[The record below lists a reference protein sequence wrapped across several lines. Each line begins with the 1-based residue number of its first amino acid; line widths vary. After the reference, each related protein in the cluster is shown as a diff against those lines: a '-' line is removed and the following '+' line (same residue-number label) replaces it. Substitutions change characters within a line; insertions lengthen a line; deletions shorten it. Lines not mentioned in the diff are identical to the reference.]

1 MAIQTSLYEKSEEN
15 IMPLA
20 IQTFSLGL
28 FETNAYLLTNEETGE
43 SIVIDPGLNPAP
55 LLEAL
60 KGKHVA
66 AILLTHAHLDH
77 IGGLNAVRKLTNAPV
92 YIHPLE
98 QSWLSDPRLN
108 GSALFAVTE
117 PIICDPAE
125 HELADGQEL
134 TLAGLSIRVLHTP
147 GHSPGSCSFVIGQH
161 CFGGDVLFANSIG
174 RTDLPGGDYETLMM
188 SIQDKL
194 FELDDDTIIYPGH
207 GPKTTI
213 DREKTFNP
221 YVTGM
226 LR

>member
-1 MAIQTSLYEKSEEN
+1 MSLQ
-15 IMPLA
+15 IRTFPL
-20 IQTFSLGL
+20 GV

-43 SIVIDPGLNPAP
+43 SIVIDPGFEPAP

-60 KGKHVA
+60 AGKQVV

-77 IGGLNAVRKLTNAPV
+77 IGGLSAVRALTKAPV

-98 QSWLSDPRLN
+98 QSWLTDPRLN
-108 GSALFAVTE
+108 GSALFGVTA
-117 PIICDPAE
+117 PVVCDPAE
-125 HELADGQEL
+125 YELADGQEL
-134 TLAGLSIRVLHTP
+134 ALAGLTIKVLHTP

-174 RTDLPGGDYETLMM
+174 RTDLPGGDYETLMA

-194 FELDDDTIIYPGH
+194 FELDDETIVYPGH

-213 DREKTFNP
+213 DREKTYNP